1 MELKHIAG
9 NSYFLD
15 GDNCVGVYVFSDQTC
30 LLVDSGSSESQAKK
44 ILTLLTAEGLQIKT
58 IFNTHAHVD
67 HCGGNEYLQTQ
78 CQCNIFASQMA
89 AALIEN
95 PIFGPTMLFTAYPL
109 RVLRSRALMAQPSKV
124 NRIIGPGPLHINNME
139 FQVYDLPGHSLGQT
153 GLMTPDGVAF
163 LGDSLM
169 HEQMLMEYPFLY
181 MVDITRQL
189 ETLDFIRRQ
198 NWPLV
203 LLTHGGL
210 VNDLSACLEKN
221 QTRILQIAEEILAL
235 LTIGRSHEE
244 ILAAMFKKYDLS
256 VNSGQYYLV
265 SSTIAAFLSH
275 LSQQKMIR
283 NRAEGGV
290 MKFYRAS
297 ISDVK
302 D

>member
-1 MELKHIAG
+1 MQLQHIAG

-15 GDNCVGVYVFSDQTC
+15 GANGVGVYVFSDQSC

-44 ILTLLTAEGLQIKT
+44 ILTLLSAEGLRIKS
-58 IFNTHAHVD
+58 IFNSHAHVD

-78 CQCNIFASQMA
+78 CQCDIIASPMA
-89 AALIEN
+89 GAIIEN
-95 PIFGPTMLFTAYPL
+95 PIFGPAMMFTAYPL
-109 RVLRSRALMAQPSKV
+109 KVLRSRALMARPSRV
-124 NRIIGPGPLHINNME
+124 NRIVSPGSLLINNME

-153 GLMTPDGVAF
+153 GLVTPDGVAF

-169 HEQMLMEYPFLY
+169 HEQMLREYPFLY

-189 ETLDFIRRQ
+189 ETLDFIRMQ

-210 VNDLSACLEKN
+210 VNDLNGCVEKN
-221 QTRILQIAEEILAL
+221 RTRIMQIAEEILAL
-235 LTIGRSHEE
+235 LDIARSHEE
-244 ILAAMFKKYDLS
+244 ILAAMLIKYDLS

-275 LSQQKMIR
+275 LSQRKMIR
-283 NRAEGGV
+283 NRAEEGV

-297 ISDVK
+297 L
-302 D
+302 

>member
-1 MELKHIAG
+1 MQLQHIAG

-15 GDNCVGVYVFSDQTC
+15 GANGVGVYIFPDRTC
-30 LLVDSGSSESQAKK
+30 LLVDSGFSESQAKK
-44 ILTLLTAEGLQIKT
+44 ILMLLTAEGLQIKT

-78 CQCNIFASQMA
+78 CQCDIIASQMA
-89 AALIEN
+89 AAIIEN
-95 PIFGPTMLFTAYPL
+95 PIFGPVMLFTAYPL
-109 RVLRSRALMAQPSKV
+109 KVLRSRALMAQPSKV
-124 NRIIGPGPLHINNME
+124 NQIASPGPLPINNMK

-189 ETLDFIRRQ
+189 ETLDFIRIQ

-210 VNDLSACLEKN
+210 VNDLGECVEKN
-221 QTRILQIAEEILAL
+221 RARIMQIAEEILTL
-235 LTIGRSHEE
+235 LDSGRSHEE
-244 ILAAMFKKYDLS
+244 ILAALLIKYELNA
-256 VNSGQYYLV
+256 NSGQYYLV

-283 NRAEGGV
+283 NRVEEGV
-290 MKFYRAS
+290 MKFYRTS
-297 ISDVK
+297 IHGCK